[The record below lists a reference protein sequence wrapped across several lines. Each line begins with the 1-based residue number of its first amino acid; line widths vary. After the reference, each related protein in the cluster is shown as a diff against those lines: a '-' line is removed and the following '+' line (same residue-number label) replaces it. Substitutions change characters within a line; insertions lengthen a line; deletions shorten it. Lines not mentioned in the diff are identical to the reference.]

1 VSVFICDL
9 YFVSDD
15 IEKVKIDGLT
25 AALRNSFQPSCSELT
40 RHINGVMSNSCLHKK
55 RVAVLISG
63 SGMYVMMPVTV
74 IHCLHLNSYRSQH
87 VAGACLLLSV
97 LRAAVCSC

>member
-1 VSVFICDL
+1 MCVCVFICNL

-15 IEKVKIDGLT
+15 VEKVKIAGLT

-40 RHINGVMSNSCLHKK
+40 RHINGVMSLSSHSCLRKK

-63 SGMYVMMPVTV
+63 SGMYVMMPLTV
-74 IHCLHLNSYRSQH
+74 IHCLHLNSYRSQD
-87 VAGACLLLSV
+87 VSGA
-97 LRAAVCSC
+97 